1 MNANYN
7 EIKSLNPSFDF
18 MVRHCN
24 DEDPVSLHAELNDG
38 REVKVDLSNA
48 SEETVGKALE
58 TIVEKGFDIN
68 AELDLYTCPYERV
81 SVDPSIEKMIVDA
94 SG

>member
-24 DEDPVSLHAELNDG
+24 DNDPVALHAEMNNGQELM
-38 REVKVDLSNA
+38 VDLSNA
-48 SEETVGKALE
+48 SEEVVGKALE
-58 TIVEKGFDIN
+58 TIVERGFDIN
-68 AELDLYTCPYERV
+68 AKLGDGLYERPYEA
-81 SVDPSIEKMIVDA
+81 DKPDASIAKMIVDA
-94 SG
+94 